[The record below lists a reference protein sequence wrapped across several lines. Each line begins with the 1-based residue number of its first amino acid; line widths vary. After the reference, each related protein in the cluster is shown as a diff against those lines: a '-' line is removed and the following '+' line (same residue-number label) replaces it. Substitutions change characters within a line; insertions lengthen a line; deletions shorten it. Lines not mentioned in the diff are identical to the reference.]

1 MSTASMW
8 IGGFLVP
15 GSHSSL
21 RLMSL
26 LVMSRDDVLAAHRAE
41 SQSMLNRG
49 KAVVAAGSAVRVAGS
64 PETFGVEGPMPAHD
78 AWEEFDAKTG
88 GVC

>member
-1 MSTASMW
+1 MSWTWMW
-8 IGGFLVP
+8 IGGSLVV
-15 GSHSSL
+15 GFHL
-21 RLMSL
+21 GVTLMSL

-49 KAVVAAGSAVRVAGS
+49 RPVVAAGSAVRVGGS